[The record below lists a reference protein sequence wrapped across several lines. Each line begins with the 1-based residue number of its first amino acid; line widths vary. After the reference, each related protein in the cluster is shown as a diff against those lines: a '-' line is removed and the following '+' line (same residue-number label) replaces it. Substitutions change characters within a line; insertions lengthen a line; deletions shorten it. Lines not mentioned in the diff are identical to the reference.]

1 VRPARLGAACDTLAV
16 DGLSGENA
24 GSERGENTCRPRV
37 AARVRSCP
45 LRKYVSPG
53 DSRLGTRSPG
63 TWEHLLR
70 NRRSAVEGEGW
81 QIAGTPSARTPARG
95 EERPSR
101 RGARQVPLGDA
112 PNSIGTVSM
121 SSRSHQGRPA
131 AQRGM
136 DARDLASPC
145 TAGELPGR
153 LPRLGRRPVGGTSL
167 VRTVEGRVRVLPLLR
182 ARRSVAVL
190 ARNPGHCPGGSSVIG
205 AAARGDAGSP

>member
-1 VRPARLGAACDTLAV
+1 VRPARPGAACDTLAV
-16 DGLSGENA
+16 EGLSGENPA
-24 GSERGENTCRPRV
+24 RNEVRTRAVLEWPLVS
-37 AARVRSCP
+37 ARVPFGSTSLQAILGWELGRRARGNTSYRTEGQP
-45 LRKYVSPG
+45 LSGRG
-53 DSRLGTRSPG
+53 ARSPG
-63 TWEHLLR
+63 PRPREP
-70 NRRSAVEGEGW
+70 RRVAKSGPRGA
-81 QIAGTPSARTPARG
+81 APARSPWAT
-95 EERPSR
+95 RPTRSVR
-101 RGARQVPLGDA
+101 
-112 PNSIGTVSM
+112 VSM
-121 SSRSHQGRPA
+121 SSRSHQERPA